1 MAEATT
7 SIQKQK
13 QFPPISSAM
22 VGASEHHTSN
32 SRILAKLDE
41 DRNEVTIRVDRLK
54 GRTGRPLYETLV
66 LSGDEADALLRALMD
81 EIG

>member
-1 MAEATT
+1 MGEVEARVP
-7 SIQKQK
+7 KQK
-13 QFPPISSAM
+13 IYPEIGAGM
-22 VGASEHHTSN
+22 LGASEHHTSN